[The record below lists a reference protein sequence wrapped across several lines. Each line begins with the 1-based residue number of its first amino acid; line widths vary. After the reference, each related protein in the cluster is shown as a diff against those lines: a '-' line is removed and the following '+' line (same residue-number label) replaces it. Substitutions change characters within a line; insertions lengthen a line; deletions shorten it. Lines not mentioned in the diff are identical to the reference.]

1 MSNNKHLKNMNFK
14 KVKLSSKIFASFF
27 ALFIIT
33 SSGAMTSCGSGEAE
47 AEGNGFTDEELEL
60 FVEAV
65 QQIMPLDQISRMQM
79 MGELEDQDISVE
91 KFNEINQAIQTGVEP
106 DATQDEM
113 DAFNIAMDNIEEI
126 QVEFE
131 EILKETIEE
140 TGLSFERY
148 EEIIM
153 AYEED
158 PELQE
163 RIHQLLEQQ
172 QPQQPEQPQQPP
184 LE

>member
-1 MSNNKHLKNMNFK
+1 MTFNKNTLTK
-14 KVKLSSKIFASFF
+14 KIFTSLF
-27 ALFIIT
+27 ALVFIT
-33 SSGAMTSCGSGEAE
+33 VSLAMSGCGPRDAE
-47 AEGNGFTDEELEL
+47 AEGNGFTDEELKL

-65 QQIMPLDQISRMQM
+65 QQIMPLNQISQMQM
-79 MGELEDQDISVE
+79 MGELEDQDISIE
-91 KFNEINQAIQTGVEP
+91 KFNEINQALQMGQEP

-126 QVEFE
+126 QIEFE

-140 TGLSFERY
+140 TGLSFDRY

-158 PELQE
+158 PELQD
-163 RIHQLLEQQ
+163 RIHNLLEE
-172 QPQQPEQPQQPP
+172 QQPEAPQQEGQPQYPPQPP
-184 LE
+184 QE

>member
-1 MSNNKHLKNMNFK
+1 MTIK
-14 KVKLSSKIFASFF
+14 KAKLSNTIFASFLTL
-27 ALFIIT
+27 LFIT
-33 SSGAMTSCGSGEAE
+33 FSGAVTSCGSGEAE

-65 QQIMPLDQISRMQM
+65 QQIMPLNQISQMQM
-79 MGELEDQDISVE
+79 MGELEDQEISVE
-91 KFNEINQAIQTGVEP
+91 KFNEINQALETGMEP

-153 AYEED
+153 AYEEE

-163 RIHQLLEQQ
+163 RIHELLEQQ
-172 QPQQPEQPQQPP
+172 QPEAPQQPQQPP